1 MECPQVGAGRTGSA
15 SGARVEP
22 GGSLRLRDRQA
33 AAEGQRRRGPLQG
46 RHRLSRAAHPSGRGP
61 RHQPHRALLLR
72 SAAALLPHYRRRPR
86 HAPAVERYLAPD
98 ARLCRSLHRRKRP
111 MSVNAPRS
119 IDEYLKQLR
128 RALEG
133 QDPALIQDA
142 LYDAEEYLRAE
153 VAAHPGKSEADVL
166 ELIASTYGA
175 PEEVAAA
182 YRDTEAK
189 VKAALQTP
197 APRATGEGSGLARF
211 FAVYQDPRSYTSLF
225 YMLLTLATGV
235 VYFTFVVTGVS
246 LSAGFAF
253 LIIGIPF
260 FLAFIGIA
268 RVIALGEGRL
278 LEAMTGE
285 RMPRRP
291 LHALAGH
298 RLEQSPFAERD
309 HARDADEREEER
321 DADDEECEAGRQRH
335 AGDDEGEVDD
345 AGCERQQHVEERGVG
360 ARVLIDGEKAREA

>member
-1 MECPQVGAGRTGSA
+1 
-15 SGARVEP
+15 
-22 GGSLRLRDRQA
+22 
-33 AAEGQRRRGPLQG
+33 
-46 RHRLSRAAHPSGRGP
+46 
-61 RHQPHRALLLR
+61 
-72 SAAALLPHYRRRPR
+72 
-86 HAPAVERYLAPD
+86 
-98 ARLCRSLHRRKRP
+98 

-128 RALEG
+128 QALEG

-153 VAAHPGKSEADVL
+153 LAAHPGKSEADVL

-189 VKAALQTP
+189 VRAALKTP
-197 APRATGEGSGLARF
+197 APVPAPHASVLARF
-211 FAVYQDPRSYTSLF
+211 FAVYQDPRAYTSLF
-225 YMLLTLATGV
+225 YMLLTLATGI
-235 VYFTFVVTGVS
+235 VYFTFVVTGLS
-246 LSAGFAF
+246 LSFGFLI

-291 LHALAGH
+291 VHPGPPAGWWTRIWEMLTDVRTWTTLLYLLLMLPLGIIYFTVAVTGLAIGLRLALTPVLVLSRDLGWVISEPALDAIRIGSWHSGTPHTLIGMLLWMGVGIVILTLIMHAARGIA
-298 RLEQSPFAERD
+298 RG
-309 HARDADEREEER
+309 HARLAK
-321 DADDEECEAGRQRH
+321 ALLVQP
-335 AGDDEGEVDD
+335 
-345 AGCERQQHVEERGVG
+345 G
-360 ARVLIDGEKAREA
+360 A

>member
-1 MECPQVGAGRTGSA
+1 MSA
-15 SGARVEP
+15 
-22 GGSLRLRDRQA
+22 
-33 AAEGQRRRGPLQG
+33 
-46 RHRLSRAAHPSGRGP
+46 
-61 RHQPHRALLLR
+61 
-72 SAAALLPHYRRRPR
+72 
-86 HAPAVERYLAPD
+86 
-98 ARLCRSLHRRKRP
+98 
-111 MSVNAPRS
+111 NAPRS

-153 VAAHPGKSEADVL
+153 VAAHPDKSEADVL

-182 YRDTEAK
+182 YCDTEAK
-189 VKAALQTP
+189 VKAALKTP
-197 APRATGEGSGLARF
+197 APRAAAEASGLARF
-211 FAVYQDPRSYTSLF
+211 LAVYQDPRAYTSLF
-225 YMLLTLATGV
+225 YMVLTLATGI
-235 VYFTFVVTGVS
+235 VYFTFVVTGLS
-246 LSAGFAF
+246 LSFGFAF

-291 LHALAGH
+291 LHPGPPASWWTRIGAMLKDVRTWTTLLYLLLMLPLGIVYFTLAVTGLAVGLRLALAPLVVLGRH
-298 RLEQSPFAERD
+298 VGWPWGEDWVHDMIRIGDWTVASPHTLLGALFYMVVGIAILTLLMHAARAIARG
-309 HARDADEREEER
+309 HARLAK
-321 DADDEECEAGRQRH
+321 ALL
-335 AGDDEGEVDD
+335 
-345 AGCERQQHVEERGVG
+345 VEPG
-360 ARVLIDGEKAREA
+360 A